1 MRETMIKKI
10 ERVFVDM
17 DGVLADFITGI
28 ESADFLDKPLV
39 TEQDYDNNKVSF
51 INKRLFRNLP
61 PMEGMLDLIDF
72 IKQHNLPWEILSA
85 AGLTENRNLAVYDKT
100 AWIRE
105 HVCPYVAVT
114 CTANGKKKAIFAKP
128 NRVLIDDRLDN
139 IEAWE
144 KAGGIGILHKSV
156 AETIETLTSLIRS
169 D

>member
-1 MRETMIKKI
+1 MTKKI

-85 AGLTENRNLAVYDKT
+85 AG
-100 AWIRE
+100 
-105 HVCPYVAVT
+105 
-114 CTANGKKKAIFAKP
+114 TANGKKKAIFAKP